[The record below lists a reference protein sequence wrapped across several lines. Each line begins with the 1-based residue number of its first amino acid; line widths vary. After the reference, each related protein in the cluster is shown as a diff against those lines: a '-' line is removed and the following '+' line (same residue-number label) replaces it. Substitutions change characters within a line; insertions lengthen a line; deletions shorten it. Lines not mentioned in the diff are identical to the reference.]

1 MKEMLQILLSLIV
14 IVPYLLTVVL
24 SLMLKVSG
32 RSSVRSFRIAADVT
46 VPFLFVSVSVL
57 LRMILEVH
65 AGIFLI
71 AGVLVSGIGFAVAE
85 RIRSKEFRIQYMFR
99 NLWRMLFL
107 IWSLFYIVL
116 LLLGVVKTVAE
127 FLKG

>member
-1 MKEMLQILLSLIV
+1 MKEILQILLSLIV

-24 SLMLKVSG
+24 FILVKVSG
-32 RSSVRSFRIAADVT
+32 QSSVRSFRIAADVT

-57 LRMILEVH
+57 LRMILHIH
-65 AGIFLI
+65 AEIFLI

-85 RIRSKEFRIQYMFR
+85 RIRSKEFRIKYMFR

-107 IWSLFYIVL
+107 ILSVVYIVL